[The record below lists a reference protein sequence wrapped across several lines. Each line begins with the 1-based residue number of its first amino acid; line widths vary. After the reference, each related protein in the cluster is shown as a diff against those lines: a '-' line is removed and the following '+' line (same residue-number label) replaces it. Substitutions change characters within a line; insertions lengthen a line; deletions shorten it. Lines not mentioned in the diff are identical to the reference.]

1 MVSDREASLT
11 GSAGPERRVAG
22 AVVVHEG
29 RVLLVRRRVA
39 EGQLSWQFPA
49 GKVERGESSEE
60 AAVRETKEE
69 AGLDVAAVGQ
79 LGERIHPITGRQVS
93 YTACEVIGG
102 TAHVADADEIAE
114 VAWVTLSDV
123 PRYIPYGLFKPV
135 QRYLDVALRP

>member
-1 MVSDREASLT
+1 M
-11 GSAGPERRVAG
+11 
-22 AVVVHEG
+22 
-29 RVLLVRRRVA
+29 
-39 EGQLSWQFPA
+39 
-49 GKVERGESSEE
+49 
-60 AAVRETKEE
+60 
-69 AGLDVAAVGQ
+69 AAVGQ